1 MNTSQV
7 CPIAACGGVDSA
19 EAAAWHHRWLVVDD
33 HGRSLGAAD
42 CPNLAKVD
50 VAIRM
55 GCLVLR
61 APGMLR
67 LDIPMEVIE
76 DDESVWTQVSVAD
89 RKVDVVDEGDVAA
102 TWFSKALDRPAR
114 LVKVRMD

>member
-1 MNTSQV
+1 MSTLQI
-7 CPIAACGGVDSA
+7 CPVAACGGIDSA
-19 EAAAWHHRWLVVDD
+19 DAAEWHHRWLVVDD
-33 HGRSLGAAD
+33 QGRSLDAAD
-42 CPNLAKVD
+42 CPGLANVD

-55 GCLVLR
+55 GYLVLR

-76 DDESVWTQVSVAD
+76 DDESVWTEAFVAD
-89 RKVDVVDEGDVAA
+89 RKIDVVDEGDLAA

-114 LVKVRMD
+114 LVKLRTN